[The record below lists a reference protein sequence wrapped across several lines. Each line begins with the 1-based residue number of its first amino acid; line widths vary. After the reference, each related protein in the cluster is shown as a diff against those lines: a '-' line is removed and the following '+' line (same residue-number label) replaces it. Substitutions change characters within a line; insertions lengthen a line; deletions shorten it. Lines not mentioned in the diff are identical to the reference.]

1 MFFSNKQH
9 KVLKELLKNYNDKS
23 HTTSDI
29 QEAGKSL
36 SSEELQRRTSYS
48 LDDVNLIISS
58 LLDGGYIEPF
68 KLHGKGETLFYGITN
83 KGKSAIANNTFVWYY
98 KTENIINSITFI
110 IAILSFLNSVFGWWV
125 SK

>member
-1 MFFSNKQH
+1 MFFSYKQH
-9 KVLKELLKNYNDKS
+9 KVLKEILKNYNDKS

-36 SSEELQRRTSYS
+36 SSEELHRRTSYS

-58 LLDGGYIEPF
+58 LLDGEYIEPF
-68 KLHGKGETLFYGITN
+68 KLYGKGEILFYGITN
-83 KGKSAIANNTFVWYY
+83 RGKSAVANNTFVWYY
-98 KTENIINSITFI
+98 KTENIINLVTLLIALFGLFNSIF
-110 IAILSFLNSVFGWWV
+110 SWV